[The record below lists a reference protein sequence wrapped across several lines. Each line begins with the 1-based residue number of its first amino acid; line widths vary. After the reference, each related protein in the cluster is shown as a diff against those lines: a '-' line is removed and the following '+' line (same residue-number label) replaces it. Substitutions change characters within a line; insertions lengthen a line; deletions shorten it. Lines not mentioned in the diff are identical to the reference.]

1 MMPEVGHF
9 ALILSMVLALVQA
22 GVPLTAVPIRPGTVG
37 VWLAKEQA
45 GDKAAALDD
54 WVALPNDLPGDEEWA
69 PDLKQRIG
77 ELTFDSN
84 FDAARKIRPPDEAAE
99 SDALGG
105 ARKKKVR
112 SVRVRH
118 RQSGSTQ
125 GSPSMQPLGRPI
137 AFPRSAA
144 WSMAS
149 RLVSRNPRGIPK
161 AGLRSSD
168 VGHFSMRRM
177 QPGRQLIEL
186 S

>member
-84 FDAARKIRPPDEAAE
+84 FDAARKNRTRW
-99 SDALGG
+99 GG

-125 GSPSMQPLGRPI
+125 GSPAMQPLGRPI